1 MKRRRL
7 SILLILVISCLL
19 IFSCMN
25 AYGFDLAA
33 IDTSASRENDADNTE
48 DCPDAQIHYTGAVV
62 LMKVL
67 LPFLEHDLLRFRP
80 SFSFPSLPI
89 LFSAST
95 LRC

>member
-19 IFSCMN
+19 IFSCIN
-25 AYGFDLAA
+25 AYGFELSA
-33 IDTSASRENDADNTE
+33 IEASASRENDADDTE
-48 DCPDAQIHYTGAVV
+48 DCPNAQLHYTGAVV
-62 LMKVL
+62 LIKVL
-67 LPFLEHDLLRFRP
+67 LPFLEHDLLRFRS

-89 LFSAST
+89 LFSASS